1 MILTKSL
8 EKFGDY
14 VMLMTRVFSAPD
26 RWSEF
31 SDVILLKYINWV
43 LTQLLL

>member
-14 VMLMTRVFSAPD
+14 VMLMARVFSAPD
-26 RWSEF
+26 RWGEF
-31 SDVILLKYINWV
+31 FRRYIAEV
-43 LTQLLL
+43 YKLGID